1 MSLTS
6 APSSPVVRSFSKHP
20 EVIDVPNLVMV
31 QIDSFRWFQA
41 EGLTKLF
48 EEVSPIRDY
57 TRNRLELHFVEFE
70 FDEAKHSVAECL
82 ERGMTYSAP
91 LRVLVRLLIKET
103 GEIKEE
109 KLFFGDFPLMTDA
122 GTFIISGAERVVV
135 SQLTRFPGVYFTL
148 ARDPVSGRQLGFGKL
163 VAEGKQMPIGE
174 AYTHYEELLIET
186 LRLKTTVKKNMNVL
200 EHIEDFRGSYLGVLT
215 LWQGGL
221 TLYGGIAGGIVAGL
235 LAAPYLRLPR
245 WTTADAL
252 APSIALGTAFGR
264 VGCFLNGCCYG
275 RPTDRPW
282 GVVFPAD
289 SFAGLAYGAQ
299 PVHPAQL
306 YFSAAG
312 LGVFLLAWGLR
323 RRPRVPGVLFWGV
336 LALLALVRIPL
347 DLTRDYE
354 DAALVA
360 AVGPLPVW
368 ESQVASAVAFLVSV
382 LMILRLRREARS
394 TPDPGPPAP

>member
-1 MSLTS
+1 M
-6 APSSPVVRSFSKHP
+6 HP
-20 EVIDVPNLVMV
+20 EILRWGLLRITSYGLLLALAFVVGTWLALREARRLRLDEDRVVSLVL
-31 QIDSFRWFQA
+31 I
-41 EGLTKLF
+41 
-48 EEVSPIRDY
+48 
-57 TRNRLELHFVEFE
+57 
-70 FDEAKHSVAECL
+70 
-82 ERGMTYSAP
+82 
-91 LRVLVRLLIKET
+91 VLV
-103 GEIKEE
+103 
-109 KLFFGDFPLMTDA
+109 A
-122 GTFIISGAERVVV
+122 GVLGARA
-135 SQLTRFPGVYFTL
+135 LY
-148 ARDPVSGRQLGFGKL
+148 
-163 VAEGKQMPIGE
+163 
-174 AYTHYEELLIET
+174 
-186 LRLKTTVKKNMNVL
+186 VL

-282 GVVFPAD
+282 GVVFPSD

-347 DLTRDYE
+347 DLTREYE

-360 AVGPLPVW
+360 AVGPVPVW
-368 ESQVASAVAFLVSV
+368 ESQVASAVVFLVSA